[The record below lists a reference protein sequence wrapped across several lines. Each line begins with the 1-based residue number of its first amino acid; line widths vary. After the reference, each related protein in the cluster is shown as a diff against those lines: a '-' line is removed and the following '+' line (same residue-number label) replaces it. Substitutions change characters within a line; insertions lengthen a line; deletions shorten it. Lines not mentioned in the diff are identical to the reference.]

1 MASCDNP
8 VGADEHNRGGDDG
21 SDSSTGDEAQ
31 NTRRRTKGKRK
42 EVEGG
47 SGSKS
52 RKKNKTT
59 SWVWEHF
66 TRKKDDYDKACCN
79 HCGKEMLCP
88 SKSGTC
94 NMKKHLNFA
103 CKGYPVWLA
112 AQKFKDGHGP
122 EGDSSN
128 VKMCKVSDTVIRE
141 ATNEMM
147 VIGELPLAWVEGLAW
162 RHFTDKIKLGSPHSR
177 RTATRD
183 IVEAYVKKK
192 EAMKKILEENKQR
205 LSLTTDIW
213 VAPHTGAS
221 YMVITAH
228 FIDAWWQLK
237 KLIIGF
243 KNVYDHK
250 GATISKALLECLEE
264 WGIKRVF
271 SITVDNATAN
281 GSALRRFKESF
292 MENGADALV
301 LGGRYLHLRCA
312 THILNLVVKEGLL
325 EVDNN
330 INAIRNGIYFVRSST
345 QRQISFARCVESGK
359 IQRGSLP
366 LDVRTRW
373 NSTYLMLEQA
383 MKFRVA
389 FEKMEAED
397 KPYNDY
403 FNEIVDG
410 QKRIGP
416 PAKED
421 WEAVNR
427 LVQFLIIFYK
437 ATLVLSASNTVCA
450 HKLYHAI
457 YTVTRN
463 ISLLSTTP
471 GPDEILRSK
480 ASAMNQKLRKY
491 WYPFGD
497 KVEMNKMII
506 VAGVL
511 DPSKKMKF
519 VVKCFEKLYGEGSVE
534 ATLLTNETKD
544 ILRSLFDEYNIYVRN
559 NVAAGGQTVNSQ
571 SQSRGTS
578 SQSQEQFAEVSQ
590 QTLLGN
596 GLAYESMSDIYLEL
610 VNEAGVQEK
619 TDELDLY
626 LKESVEYPNLM
637 DGSEYDVLSWW
648 KVNSPKFPVL
658 STLARDVLAMQVSSV
673 ASESAFSTS
682 GRVLDASRSC
692 LTHFMIEVLMCTE
705 QWLKCESKF
714 KGKGV
719 IRKEQMLSELENQDE
734 LMREFE
740 PIFKQ
745 M

>member
-1 MASCDNP
+1 MEI
-8 VGADEHNRGGDDG
+8 DEQNRGVDDD
-21 SDSSTGDEAQ
+21 SDSSTADEAQ
-31 NTRRRTKGKRK
+31 TTRTRSEQKRK
-42 EVEGG
+42 EGG
-47 SGSKS
+47 SASKS
-52 RKKNKTT
+52 RKKSKCKTT

-66 TRKKDDYDKACCN
+66 SRKKKDYEKACCR
-79 HCGKEMLCP
+79 HCGKEMTCP
-88 SKSGTC
+88 SKSGTS
-94 NMKKHLNFA
+94 NMSKHLNHA
-103 CKGYPVWLA
+103 CKGYHVWLA
-112 AQKFKDGHGP
+112 ANKFQKDGP
-122 EGDSSN
+122 EDDSGS
-128 VKMCKVSDTVIRE
+128 VKMCKVSDDVIRE

-147 VIGELPLAWVEGLAW
+147 VIGELPLSWVEGPAW
-162 RHFTDKIKLGSPHSR
+162 RHFTDKIKIGTPHSR
-177 RTATRD
+177 RTASRD
-183 IVEAYVKKK
+183 IAKIYAKKK
-192 EAMKKILEENKQR
+192 EEMKKLLEENKQR

-213 VAPHTGAS
+213 NAPHTGAS

-228 FIDAWWQLK
+228 FIDSSWKLR

-250 GATISKALLECLEE
+250 GGTISKALLDCLED

-281 GSALRRFKESF
+281 GSALRKFKEGF
-292 MENGADALV
+292 MKNGADALV

-312 THILNLVVKEGLL
+312 THNLNLVVKEGLL
-325 EVDNN
+325 QIDNN

-345 QRQISFARCVESGK
+345 QRQIAFGQRVESGR

-366 LDVRTRW
+366 LDVKTRW

-383 MKFRVA
+383 MKFKVA
-389 FEKMEAED
+389 FDKKEAED

-403 FNEIVDG
+403 FNEIVEG
-410 QKRIGP
+410 KKRIGP
-416 PAKED
+416 PEKED

-437 ATLVLSASNTVCA
+437 ATLVLSASNTACA

-480 ASAMNQKLRKY
+480 AAAMSRKLGKY
-491 WYPFGD
+491 WSPFGD
-497 KVEMNKMII
+497 NVEMNKMII

-534 ATLLTNETKD
+534 VTLLTNETKD
-544 ILRSLFDEYNIYVRN
+544 ILRSLFDEYNS
-559 NVAAGGQTVNSQ
+559 NVSKNVTAGDQAANTRSQ
-571 SQSRGTS
+571 SHGTS
-578 SQSQEQFAEVSQ
+578 SQSQEQFVDEVSQ
-590 QTLLGN
+590 RTVLGN

-610 VNEAGVQEK
+610 ENEAGVQEK

-626 LKESVEYPNLM
+626 LKESVEYPKLM
-637 DGSEYDVLSWW
+637 DGTEYDVLSWW

-658 STLARDVLAMQVSSV
+658 SAVARDVLAMQVSSV

-682 GRVLDASRSC
+682 GRVLEPSRSC

-705 QWLKCESKF
+705 QWLKCEIKF

-745 M
+745 I